1 MSRRLITLLR
11 FDGPRFADH
20 GLDVDVLPEIVA
32 YKRILQE
39 TAKEIWRREHP
50 TRQRLPKQFE
60 TSIALKFFQ
69 IEPGSTGIPLVHEI
83 TSPQFQLLQD
93 ELERAA
99 YLLERTIRVADR
111 DNAVPKDLPRAVI
124 PLFEQLGTTLRP
136 EERLLVQVGQELGE
150 PACFDHRVRDNILR
164 WASEPYLD
172 TIEITG
178 EVRATDLD
186 GKRFTL
192 RLPDGRKLAARFKPE
207 QEQIVLEALGEHLKV
222 RINVRGLGEFNG
234 VDESLRQMVSVDEIA
249 LIMPAESSPQAV
261 TPIWDRLA
269 SIGRAVP
276 EDAWR
281 DVPKD
286 LASNIHAYLYGKKDS
301 Q

>member
-1 MSRRLITLLR
+1 
-11 FDGPRFADH
+11 
-20 GLDVDVLPEIVA
+20 
-32 YKRILQE
+32 
-39 TAKEIWRREHP
+39 
-50 TRQRLPKQFE
+50 
-60 TSIALKFFQ
+60 
-69 IEPGSTGIPLVHEI
+69 
-83 TSPQFQLLQD
+83 LQD

-99 YLLERTIRVADR
+99 QLLERTIRLADR
-111 DNAVPKDLPRAVI
+111 DQAVPKDLPRAVI

-136 EERLLVQVGQELGE
+136 EERLLIQVGQEHGE
-150 PACFDHRVRDNILR
+150 PACFDHRVRDNIIR
-164 WASEPYLD
+164 WASELYLD

-207 QEQIVLEALGEHLKV
+207 QEQIVLQALGEHSKV
-222 RINVRGLGEFNG
+222 RIHVRGLGEFNG

-249 LIMPAESSPQAV
+249 LITPAESSPQAV

-286 LASNIHAYLYGKKDS
+286 LASNIHTYLYGKKDS